1 MLELAQD
8 PATTPSWRKNL
19 PHDLAASVVVFLV
32 ALPLS
37 MGIALASG
45 APILGGL
52 VAGAVGGLVV
62 GAIAGAPLQV
72 SGPAAGMAVIA
83 FGLIQQYGFAA
94 LCAITLGAGILQI
107 LLGLA
112 RVGRV
117 VMAISPAVLHGML
130 AGIGIIITL
139 SQLHIVLGGTPES
152 SAWKNV
158 LALPEQIADL
168 HGVATVLGV
177 TTIGI
182 LLLWPLLPLKRLR
195 LPAALVA
202 VVLVTGVSILW
213 GREVPRVQLPA
224 SLLGSFVPPALPHGD
239 LSSIFGAVLTV
250 AFVASAESLVC
261 AVATDKLHSG
271 PRANL
276 DRELIAQGAGNF
288 LSGLLGGLPI
298 TGVIVRSTANI
309 DAGARSRVSTIL
321 HGLWMLLFVSLLGS
335 LLTRIPLSVLAG
347 LLCVVGSRLVNPSEI
362 RQLIR
367 HHEGAVYFATLVGV
381 VGINLLAGIGLGVAV
396 ALVQLLWRLSRV
408 QIEKKYTEGRWQVT
422 FRGYLTFL
430 TVPQISAAL
439 AALPRGGRVDINL
452 NTEVLDHAAFEA
464 LHAWRLG
471 HERAGGTVDIDQ
483 IHELRP
489 RLAGGASSPA
499 PISKDRPEATL
510 NLGQGDPAV
519 AER

>member
-1 MLELAQD
+1 MLELAQA
-8 PATTPSWRKNL
+8 PTTPPSWRKIL

-45 APILGGL
+45 APILAGL
-52 VAGAVGGLVV
+52 VAGAVGGIVV
-62 GAIAGAPLQV
+62 GALAGAPLQV
-72 SGPAAGMAVIA
+72 SGPAAGMAVIS
-83 FGLIQQYGFAA
+83 FGLIQQYGFPA
-94 LCAITLGAGILQI
+94 LCAITVGAGALQI
-107 LLGLA
+107 LLGFA

-130 AGIGIIITL
+130 AGIGILITL

-152 SAWKNV
+152 SAWKNL
-158 LALPEQIADL
+158 LALPDQIADL

-182 LLLWPLLPLKRLR
+182 LVLWPLLPLKRLR
-195 LPAALVA
+195 VPAALVA
-202 VVLVTGVSILW
+202 VVLVTGISILW
-213 GREVPRVQLPA
+213 GREVPRVQLPD
-224 SLLGSFVPPALPHGD
+224 SLLGSFVPPALPQGN
-239 LSSIFGAVLTV
+239 LGGILGAVLTV
-250 AFVASAESLVC
+250 ALVASAESLVC

-271 PRANL
+271 PRAKL
-276 DRELIAQGAGNF
+276 DRELIAQGAGNL

-309 DAGARSRVSTIL
+309 DSGARTRLSTIL
-321 HGLWMLLFVSLLGS
+321 HGVWMLIFVSLLGA

-347 LLCVVGSRLVNPSEI
+347 LLCVVGSRLVHPSDI
-362 RQLIR
+362 RELIR
-367 HHEGAVYFATLVGV
+367 HREGTVYFATLGGV
-381 VGINLLAGIGLGVAV
+381 VGINLLAGLGLGVAV
-396 ALVQLLWRLSRV
+396 ALFQLLWRLSRV
-408 QIEKKYTEGRWQVT
+408 QIEKKTTGDRWQVT

-430 TVPQISAAL
+430 TVPQITAAL
-439 AALPRGGRVDINL
+439 AALPRGARVDVNL

-471 HERAGGTVDIDQ
+471 YERTGGTVDIDQ
-483 IHELRP
+483 VHELRP
-489 RLAGGASSPA
+489 RLGRAASPTSNT
-499 PISKDRPEATL
+499 SKDRPAAAL
-510 NLGQGDPAV
+510 DLGPGDPVV